1 MAPGLVLLDRL
12 GLVGRVLVRF
22 FRMYRED
29 GRRTATTDALVFLAG
44 VTCPEA
50 TTVLGLLCVA
60 GHVGL
65 RESVTPVAIAAF
77 RHCQWL
83 VLSQRVWWWSR

>member
-1 MAPGLVLLDRL
+1 VALGLVLLDWL

-22 FRMYRED
+22 FRMDREG
-29 GRRTATTDALVFLAG
+29 GRRTTTTDALVFLAG

-65 RESVTPVAIAAF
+65 RESVTLVAIAAF
-77 RHCQWL
+77 GHCQWL
-83 VLSQRVWWWSR
+83 GLSQRVWWYSR